1 MMPCRTE
8 KEFVPLSP
16 IATGF
21 AARAALA
28 LSAASFAFLASF
40 AAAMSAASAAS
51 FATVAPPAG
60 TTTLVY
66 DFSRSGMSLAEM
78 TDTLQVRGREYQL
91 SSVAHGVGLVALLA
105 RGQTLKRESRGAIT
119 AAGLQPQVFSEE
131 RGNSYRLNAEFDW
144 QGRQVTMTDA
154 KGERSQ
160 EAVSDGAQDRMSMPY
175 HVAFIHGA
183 PPAELTIQV
192 ADGRR
197 LSAYSFRLV
206 GPETVT
212 TGMGEVKALHYTKV
226 VSGNDTTFDLW
237 LGVEQQL
244 LPVRV
249 SYADKDGARY
259 EQSLRSLRTA
269 GH

>member
-1 MMPCRTE
+1 MMPRWTAINA
-8 KEFVPLSP
+8 VPLF
-16 IATGF
+16 AT
-21 AARAALA
+21 AT
-28 LSAASFAFLASF
+28 SFAVRSAF
-40 AAAMSAASAAS
+40 AMLVASAAS
-51 FATVAPPAG
+51 LASAAPPTG
-60 TTTLVY
+60 TMTLVY
-66 DFSRSGMSLAEM
+66 DFSRSGLALAEM

-91 SSVAHGVGLVALLA
+91 SSVAQGVGLVALLA

-119 AAGLQPQVFSEE
+119 TAGLQPKVFSEE
-131 RGNSYRLNAEFDW
+131 RGSSYRLNAEFDW

-160 EAVSDGAQDRMSMPY
+160 EALSDGTQDRMSMPY
-175 HVAFIHGA
+175 HVAFLNGA
-183 PPAELTIQV
+183 PPPKLTIQV
-192 ADGRR
+192 TDGRR
-197 LSAYSFRLV
+197 LSGYSFRLV
-206 GPETVT
+206 GTETVT

-226 VSGNDTTFDLW
+226 VSGTDTAFDLW
-237 LGVEQQL
+237 LGVDQQL